1 MTALTREEEINSSP
15 APKKNHSLIEDFLA
29 YICGGLL
36 IAMGVLL
43 FEKVGIITGGAAG
56 MALILS
62 KVSSLSFGMS
72 FFVINL
78 PFYALAWMKMG
89 PRFTINSF
97 LSVALVSFLSDYLYL
112 FVELNSID
120 PLFASI
126 MGGFLIAMGV
136 LAFFRH
142 RSSVGGVGIMAV
154 FLQEKYGIRAG
165 KFQMGVDFSILITA
179 FFIMPVNLIVL
190 SVVGAVAVNLMLT
203 LNHKPGRYQIT

>member
-1 MTALTREEEINSSP
+1 MTALTRDEEITHP
-15 APKKNHSLIEDFLA
+15 LEPKKNHSLIEDFLA
-29 YICGGLL
+29 YVCGGLL

-89 PRFTINSF
+89 PRFTLNSF

-120 PLFASI
+120 PLFASV

-165 KFQMGVDFSILITA
+165 KFQMGVDLSILVTA
-179 FFIMPVNLIVL
+179 FFIMPFNLIIL
-190 SVVGAVAVNLMLT
+190 SVVGAFAVNLILT

>member
-1 MTALTREEEINSSP
+1 MANPS

-29 YICGGLL
+29 YVCGGLM

-62 KVSSLSFGMS
+62 KVSPFSFGMS
-72 FFVINL
+72 FFLINL

-89 PRFTINSF
+89 ARFTINSF
-97 LSVALVSFLSDYLYL
+97 FSVALVSVLSDYLHL
-112 FVELNSID
+112 FVEVNSID
-120 PLFASI
+120 PLFASV

-154 FLQEKYGIRAG
+154 FLQERYGIRAG
-165 KFQMGVDFSILITA
+165 KFQMGVDLSILVTA
-179 FFIMPVNLIVL
+179 FFIMPVNLIFL
-190 SVVGAVAVNLMLT
+190 SIVGAIVVNLLLT